1 MIQEIKGGICAVE
14 GVKAFG
20 IKEGK
25 YGLAIITAKG
35 NAAGVYTKNKVV
47 AAPVIVTKEKLETN
61 GGFLEAVIANSGNAN
76 AFTGEDGL
84 KDADDMANALAKK
97 IGVDPKFVAVA
108 STGVIGRK
116 LHIETIKEQICTV
129 LPNLSSSEKANEETM
144 KAIMTTDLAP
154 KGIAVEAKTDKGTFR
169 VAGIAK
175 GSGMIEPNMGTMLS
189 FVYTDVEIR
198 QDLME
203 NAFKESIDRTFNR
216 IVVDGDTSTNDM
228 CLLTATGK
236 SGVSIQSAEDSNTA
250 SSADAV
256 LYSEFKEALETVL
269 RELAKMI
276 AKDGEGASKLIEC
289 TVAGAATESDAILA
303 AKAIVRSPLV
313 KSAVFGKDPNWGRII
328 AAAGYSGA
336 EFDQTKISLEM
347 SDGCSQVALVE
358 KGKIIKNDEAVLE
371 KLKAV
376 MAAETIYINVNLG
389 ADGANETATAWGCDL
404 TYDYV
409 KINADYTT

>member
-25 YGLAIITAKG
+25 KGLAIITAKG
-35 NAAGVYTKNKVV
+35 NAAGVYTRNKVI
-47 AAPVIVTKEKLETN
+47 AAPVIATKEKLETN

-76 AFTGEDGL
+76 AFTGEEGL
-84 KDADDMANALAKK
+84 KDAEEMANTLAKK
-97 IGVDPKFVAVA
+97 LGVDPKFVAVA

-116 LHIETIKEQICTV
+116 LHIDIIKEQICTV
-129 LPNLSSSEKANEETM
+129 LPNLASSEKANEETM
-144 KAIMTTDLAP
+144 KAIMTTDLVP

-203 NAFKESIDRTFNR
+203 NAFKKITDRTFNR

-236 SGVSIQSAEDSNTA
+236 SGVSIQSADNTGDV
-250 SSADAV
+250 DAV
-256 LYSEFKEALETVL
+256 LYAEFQEALETVM

-289 TVAGAATESDAILA
+289 TVTGAATESDAVLA

-313 KSAVFGKDPNWGRII
+313 KSAVFGKDPNWGRIV

-336 EFDQTKISLEM
+336 EFDQSKISLEM
-347 SDGCSQVALVE
+347 SDGCSKVPLVE
-358 KGKIIKNDEAVLE
+358 KGKIIKNDDAVLE

-376 MAAETIYINVNLG
+376 MAAETIYIAVDLG
-389 ADGANETATAWGCDL
+389 VGANETATAWGCDL